1 MVFLQQA
8 IVAQVDSSFLKY
20 KTLNDNEYRLLDYK
34 DSDDDLLL
42 KIKQLEF
49 INRSRRQYKM
59 SPVQLDI
66 LACRLANQN
75 SKEAALYKYLGHY
88 NLAGA
93 KPYQRYAAIGGKDH
107 ITENTAGYWS
117 SEQIPKDS
125 AATSRKIA
133 EMHRSFMTELPP
145 NDGHK
150 KTCIDPAHNYVGIG
164 FFNSGND
171 FRYYEEYIDRYLVFV
186 NAPDTVSIGEEFK
199 LLVKPAAKQYLYA
212 MLVYWEKTPRPMTA
226 AAISK
231 IKTYA
236 DFSPNI
242 ENELWTNEM
251 AQFRKG
257 EVYEIPLRFAKAGM
271 YYVHLYQDNKE
282 YLQAPKR
289 ASTKDKLQA
298 SGLLIVVR

>member
-8 IVAQVDSSFLKY
+8 IVAQDDSSFLKY
-20 KTLNDNEYRLLDYK
+20 KTLNDSEYRLLDYK
-34 DSDDDLLL
+34 DSDADLLL

-49 INRSRRQYKM
+49 INRSRRQYKV

-93 KPYQRYAAIGGKDH
+93 KPYHRYAAIGGKDH
-107 ITENTAGYWS
+107 MTENTAGYWS
-117 SEQIPKDS
+117 SDQIPKDS
-125 AATSRKIA
+125 AATLRKIA

-150 KTCIDPAHNYVGIG
+150 KTCIDPAHNFVGIG
-164 FFNSGND
+164 FFNSGHD

-212 MLVYWEKTPRPMTA
+212 MLVYWEKTPKPMTA

-251 AQFRKG
+251 AQFRKS

-298 SGLLIVVR
+298 SGLVIVVR